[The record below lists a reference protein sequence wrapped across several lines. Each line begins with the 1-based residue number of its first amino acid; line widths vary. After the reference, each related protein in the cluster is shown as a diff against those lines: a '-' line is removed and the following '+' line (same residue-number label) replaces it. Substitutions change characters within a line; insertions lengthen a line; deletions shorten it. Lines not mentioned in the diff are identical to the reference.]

1 MANLRDIRNRIS
13 SIKNTQQITNA
24 MKMVAAAK
32 LRKAQQRMVAT
43 RPYASKMQGVV
54 ERLVSGT
61 DAENILL
68 RTPEEV
74 NTILMIVIGSDR
86 GLCGGFNSNLFK
98 VVENNI
104 SEKYSHYQ
112 ESGNLHLITLGRKAD
127 VYFKKRNYKVI
138 DSHPGFFDRLN
149 YQEASEVMGF
159 ATRNFAD
166 GNYDKVLIAFNEFKS
181 VIAQNRLIEEALPI
195 QAETFE
201 SEETST
207 AEYTDYIYEPDT
219 NNILGDILPVHLNM
233 RLWSSVLE
241 SNAAEQG
248 ARMAAMDNATEN
260 AKDLERELRLKY
272 NQARQSA
279 ITTELSEIVSGAQA
293 LQNT

>member
-13 SIKNTQQITNA
+13 SIENMQQITKA

-32 LRKAQQRMVAT
+32 LRKAQQRRTAT
-43 RPYASKMQGVV
+43 RPYAKKMQSVV

-74 NTILMIVIGSDR
+74 NTILMIVVGSDR
-86 GLCGGFNSNLFK
+86 GLCGGFNNNLFK
-98 VVENNI
+98 VVEKNI
-104 SEKYSHYQ
+104 SDKYSSYQ
-112 ESGNLHLITLGRKAD
+112 ESGNLHLITIGRKAG
-127 VYFKKRNYKVI
+127 VYFKKRNYNII

-149 YQEASEVMGF
+149 YEESSEVMSF

-166 GNYDKVLIAFNEFKS
+166 KKYDKVLIAFNEFKT
-181 VIAQNRLIEEALPI
+181 VISQNRLIEEVLPI
-195 QAETFE
+195 QAENLE
-201 SEETST
+201 SEADSS
-207 AEYTDYIYEPDT
+207 AEITDYIYEPDANT
-219 NNILGDILPVHLNM
+219 ILDDILPVHLNM

-279 ITTELSEIVSGAQA
+279 ITTEISEIVSGAQA
-293 LQNT
+293 LKDA